1 MGVITREIAEAEI
14 TAWLDKKKIMSQ
26 QREENKSSIDT
37 LIEAIVEG
45 VLVLDSDTNT
55 FTHKL
60 LFQMDGEMPVTE
72 LTYKP
77 RLNDNMLRPY
87 LSGVKPADVDARIL
101 AYMAALTGKAKGI
114 LSALDTADKRIATSI
129 VLFFL

>member
-1 MGVITREIAEAEI
+1 MGVVTREIAEAEI
-14 TAWLDKKKIMSQ
+14 TGWLDKKKIMSQ

-37 LIEAIVEG
+37 LIEAIAEG
-45 VLVLDSDTNT
+45 VLTLDPDTNI

-60 LFQMDGEMPVTE
+60 LFPTDGEMPVTE

-77 RLNDNMLRPY
+77 RLNDNMLRQY
-87 LSGVKPADVDARIL
+87 LSGVKPADVDGRIL